1 MSYEHLLETAEWLG
15 KETDAA
21 KLIRLKELSEH
32 KFFCVTVWGHYS
44 AGKSKLINNLLERVI
59 LPVQSRETTAAL
71 TYIRY
76 GEEEGCTF
84 IYEDGTARS
93 YQVDALKSA
102 FQNTTQFD
110 NMEKIDHIEVSIKD
124 SLLQSG
130 LVLVDTPGVNTIIQ
144 KHQDLAVDAIEQSGR
159 ILYVLGNS
167 PTNVDR
173 DFIKQ
178 IVSCGVE
185 IDFVRTK
192 CDRFIG
198 TEEDGNTSLEKEK
211 KSLESFV
218 GKEIEFFQPVSNEK
232 NSKWFSNID
241 LIRTQLNDIAYNI
254 SEEMDEAQKKREA
267 VFLESYIQELQE
279 EKKRL
284 KDIIDGRLDSIKNE
298 IEKYEME
305 LQSLESKSATI
316 EERIEK
322 EVEEA
327 KKESERELDEII
339 TRRIKNFKAEIK
351 TINPKDDIE
360 GEAKKIYSR
369 HMGETIEIIHNVLNA
384 CFETIVKDEIGG
396 LRNCIQEDNID
407 LPIPVYAEIR
417 QENSRTLELYKSR
430 LMEEKQYIEKILEDQ
445 ERLRAEIETYEE
457 DGVESICQERIEELN
472 NELAEIPTT
481 PTMKVVESQ
490 KLQPSSVFRMV
501 GEAADMALLLL
512 PGNMVASGIKTVANT
527 TKIAQTLHKMGPVGK
542 IIVEAGSTVS
552 QHAGVIDRARDIAY
566 TVNEALHRRP
576 KSTRKEKEAAKE
588 LVDKTTKTA
597 VETHEKFKKN
607 KRNGNVLD
615 ALSVAYWT
623 EKFGKMFDSQPQ
635 MVIDVEENN
644 LRLQRRREIIEEQQR
659 LSAERLNNKRKLGL
673 LEDKKRELEEIA
685 REEERKKKAIESE
698 LENER
703 LQIRDQAQK
712 KVWDRFCEDYVRYY
726 GENVVQASRS
736 ISEQYFQ
743 SANQNLTMYTAS
755 QTKRVKK
762 DIDVKKAQLE
772 NLLMLRDKGD
782 SEIEIRMNECSDLLK
797 KLEMD
802 EQCAS

>member
-44 AGKSKLINNLLERVI
+44 AGKSKLINNLLERDI

-327 KKESERELDEII
+327 KMESERELDEII
-339 TRRIKNFKAEIK
+339 TRRIKN
-351 TINPKDDIE
+351 N
-360 GEAKKIYSR
+360 
-369 HMGETIEIIHNVLNA
+369 
-384 CFETIVKDEIGG
+384 
-396 LRNCIQEDNID
+396 
-407 LPIPVYAEIR
+407 
-417 QENSRTLELYKSR
+417 KS
-430 LMEEKQYIEKILEDQ
+430 
-445 ERLRAEIETYEE
+445 ER
-457 DGVESICQERIEELN
+457 
-472 NELAEIPTT
+472 
-481 PTMKVVESQ
+481 
-490 KLQPSSVFRMV
+490 
-501 GEAADMALLLL
+501 
-512 PGNMVASGIKTVANT
+512 
-527 TKIAQTLHKMGPVGK
+527 
-542 IIVEAGSTVS
+542 
-552 QHAGVIDRARDIAY
+552 
-566 TVNEALHRRP
+566 
-576 KSTRKEKEAAKE
+576 
-588 LVDKTTKTA
+588 
-597 VETHEKFKKN
+597 
-607 KRNGNVLD
+607 
-615 ALSVAYWT
+615 
-623 EKFGKMFDSQPQ
+623 
-635 MVIDVEENN
+635 
-644 LRLQRRREIIEEQQR
+644 
-659 LSAERLNNKRKLGL
+659 
-673 LEDKKRELEEIA
+673 
-685 REEERKKKAIESE
+685 
-698 LENER
+698 
-703 LQIRDQAQK
+703 
-712 KVWDRFCEDYVRYY
+712 RY
-726 GENVVQASRS
+726 
-736 ISEQYFQ
+736 
-743 SANQNLTMYTAS
+743 
-755 QTKRVKK
+755 
-762 DIDVKKAQLE
+762 
-772 NLLMLRDKGD
+772 
-782 SEIEIRMNECSDLLK
+782 
-797 KLEMD
+797 
-802 EQCAS
+802 